1 MADTGILYGET
12 ATYKTTNAGFAAEWF
27 YEATK
32 GSTGRLISADAQGW
46 TILQPYI
53 DSGILEPYNLLSS
66 DTPEYTLRKLSAGN
80 WHEGDPNGPLVRAK
94 PGTFGPGKVGWY
106 IVDTLAGI
114 GDCLMH
120 RLRQTQQPIG
130 QDTVGKWSVKVGQ
143 DEEKFCNNPPAHY
156 GWVQREVV
164 SWMRDMSGLPVAS
177 ILYISHESKGE
188 SDDPGKLP
196 IRGPSLV
203 GTAATARIPKDLGYC
218 IHMEA
223 YAQEVEEPGTKIKR
237 SESLVRGFFENHPDP
252 NFPNIM
258 YKCNARL
265 PVEGM
270 AALKE
275 RGGWPSG
282 YFVAGREHGLDEFLR
297 LRYEV
302 AKELSGSKTAWRASV
317 DARLK
322 GETM

>member
-27 YEATK
+27 YEATQ

-46 TILQPYI
+46 TILQPYVDI
-53 DSGILEPYNLLSS
+53 GILEPYNLLSS
-66 DTPEYTLRKLSAGN
+66 DEPEFALRKLSMGYWPAAGN
-80 WHEGDPNGPLVRAK
+80 PNGPLVK
-94 PGTFGPGKVGWY
+94 PAQSPFGPGKVGWY

-120 RLRQTQQPIG
+120 RLRQTGQQIG
-130 QDTVGKWSVKVGQ
+130 QDVVGKWTVKSGGE
-143 DEEKFCNNPPAHY
+143 EEKFCNNPPAHY
-156 GWVQREVV
+156 GWVQRETL
-164 SWMRDMSGLPVAS
+164 SWMRDMSGMPVAS
-177 ILYISHESKGE
+177 ILYISHETKGE
-188 SDDPGKLP
+188 AEDNKLP

-223 YAQEVEEPGTKIKR
+223 YAQEEEEPGTKIKR
-237 SESLVRGFFENHPDP
+237 SVSLVRGFFENHPDP
-252 NFPNIM
+252 TFPNIM
-258 YKCNARL
+258 YKCNARV
-265 PVEGM
+265 PVGGM
-270 AALKE
+270 TRLKE
-275 RGGWPSG
+275 RWPNG

-302 AKELSGSKTAWRASV
+302 AKELSGSKTAWRAQV
-317 DARLK
+317 DSRLK
-322 GETM
+322 GDK